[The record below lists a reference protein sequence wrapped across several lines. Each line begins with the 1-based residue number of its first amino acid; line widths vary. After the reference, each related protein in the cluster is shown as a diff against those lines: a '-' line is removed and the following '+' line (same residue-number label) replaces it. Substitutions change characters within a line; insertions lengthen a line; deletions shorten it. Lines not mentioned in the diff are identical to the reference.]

1 MATELLESQLE
12 AQFNRS
18 KHLIANRWSKLTAED
33 IRQINGNFDQ
43 FISRLQTRYG
53 YSRSE
58 AMQQIERWLAE
69 NNDMRMSDRERTY
82 ARPARQEE
90 SHMHRSDS
98 TSYLKWILGIG
109 IPLLLLASW
118 LAYDSSREAS
128 RQMNNTSTTTT
139 VMPGQFRGDQAT
151 LDNIRAAFMSNNLPI
166 SNFPN
171 ILITASNGVVTL
183 DGTVSTPQQ
192 RDMIYNIV
200 RSSNGV
206 TAVNNR
212 IQVR

>member
-12 AQFNRS
+12 VQFNQA
-18 KHLIANRWSKLTAED
+18 KHLIANRWNRLTADD
-33 IRQINGNFDQ
+33 IRQINGNFEQ
-43 FISRLQTRYG
+43 FVSRLQARYG
-53 YSRSE
+53 YTRPE
-58 AMQQIERWLAE
+58 ALNQIERWLAE
-69 NNDMRMSDRERTY
+69 SNDIKISNKERSY
-82 ARPARQEE
+82 VRPARHEDY
-90 SHMHRSDS
+90 SAHRSDS

-118 LAYDSSREAS
+118 LAYDSSKEAT
-128 RQMNNTSTTTT
+128 RQLNNTTRTST
-139 VMPGQFRGDQAT
+139 VMPTQFRGDQAT

-166 SNFPN
+166 TNFPN

-206 TAVNNR
+206 TEVNNR
-212 IQVR
+212 IQIR